1 MGGCAPGVGSGRG
14 VATGRALAVA
24 GVLGVGSASAWTE
37 SQALTR
43 GSTKTIPIKRRT
55 NGKQAFPDVED
66 VKTPE
71 LDKEVIGRHAQ
82 ADQDA
87 DDHHRDDNPH
97 QGPVIFFRLDDGALL
112 HRVRK

>member
-1 MGGCAPGVGSGRG
+1 MGGCALGVGSGRG
-14 VATGRALAVA
+14 VATEWALTV
-24 GVLGVGSASAWTE
+24 GEGSASAWAE

-55 NGKQAFPDVED
+55 NGKRAFPAVDD
-66 VKTPE
+66 VKALE
-71 LDKEVIGRHAQ
+71 LDKEVISRHAQ
-82 ADQDA
+82 ANQDA